1 MTDDFAA
8 KLRRLHVIIIAA
20 REIGAQ
26 EEVYALL
33 VELAGLMVEHGYK
46 GEAANL
52 LAWLM
57 HQPDVPYDLYD
68 NADDLWIDLEA
79 ELCPRVIS
87 DAKMD
92 AALLTLR
99 GVLDAAFTA
108 LLPPPSPPQDEETA
122 L

>member
-1 MTDDFAA
+1 MTDDLAA
-8 KLRRLHVIIIAA
+8 KLRKLHVIIIAA
-20 REIGAQ
+20 REMGAQ
-26 EEVYALL
+26 EEVYARL
-33 VELAGLMVEHGYK
+33 VELAGLMIEGGYK

-57 HQPDVPYDLYD
+57 HQSDVPYDLYD
-68 NADDLWIDLEA
+68 NADDLWIDLEG

-92 AALLTLR
+92 APLITLR

-108 LLPPPSPPQDEETA
+108 LLSPPDEGSN
-122 L
+122 LG